1 MLKNKQKRKNGK
13 EKAEYRKQDEIRRDL
28 KQKNQDRLMNGEQK
42 KIEKSKE
49 FKELKNLVELKQ
61 NLNLAGIDLFMK
73 LIIKI

>member
-1 MLKNKQKRKNGK
+1 MLKNKQKRRNGK

-28 KQKNQDRLMNGEQK
+28 KQKNQDRLMNGQQK

>member
-1 MLKNKQKRKNGK
+1 MLKNKQKRRNGK

-61 NLNLAGIDLFMK
+61 NPNLAGIDLFMK

>member
-1 MLKNKQKRKNGK
+1 MLKNKQKRRNGK

>member
-1 MLKNKQKRKNGK
+1 MLKNKQKRKNGT
-13 EKAEYRKQDEIRRDL
+13 EKAEYRKQDETRRDL
-28 KQKNQDRLMNGEQK
+28 KQKNLDRLMNGEQK